1 MSVREIALVVIGG
14 VCGWAWAGAIL
25 RSQREAALLS
35 GRQVEILGLVARG
48 MTTKEIA
55 RHEGISEHSVNTH
68 IRRATRTLG
77 VGTRAAAV
85 ALMHGPPGQAGAPAR
100 PRRSPT
106 RSSATTTSPTRSS
119 NGT

>member
-1 MSVREIALVVIGG
+1 MVGG
-14 VCGWAWAGAIL
+14 VLGWASAGAVL
-25 RSQREAALLS
+25 RSRRGPPPLS
-35 GRQVEILGLVARG
+35 DRQIAMLALVARG

-55 RHEGISEHSVNTH
+55 RHEGISAHSVNTH

-85 ALMHGPPGQAGAPAR
+85 AMIGGAPRQAGMPAR

-106 RSSATTTSPTRSS
+106 RSSATTISPTSSS

>member
-1 MSVREIALVVIGG
+1 MSVREVVLVVVGG
-14 VCGWAWAGAIL
+14 LCGWAWASGIL
-25 RSQREAALLS
+25 RSQREAAPLS
-35 GRQVEILGLVARG
+35 DRQVEILGLVGRG

-55 RHEGISEHSVNTH
+55 RHEGISQHSVNTH

-85 ALMHGPPGQAGAPAR
+85 AMLSGSLSQAGLPAR

-106 RSSATTTSPTRSS
+106 RSSAMTTSPMSSS